1 MPRARSG
8 DMANLQHAADTAARL
23 SELGPSALSNE
34 ELLALLFRDAST
46 GDRAE
51 GLARRVLGG
60 RSLGELLR
68 ESPRAL
74 SRKRGLSPLL
84 SLRIASA
91 VELLRRA
98 EREEAALP
106 ARISDTKAVFAWAKP
121 RLVSLAHEEL
131 WMLALDGRNNVR
143 AARRVCM
150 GGRHGLSV
158 SAPDVL
164 RVALLEGASG
174 FVLVH
179 NHPSGNPEPS
189 AEDNRFTERVAQAAA
204 AVDVPLFDHVVVATS
219 GYARVSL
226 G

>member
-1 MPRARSG
+1 
-8 DMANLQHAADTAARL
+8 MANLHPAADTAARL
-23 SELGPSALSNE
+23 SEYGPSALTNE

-46 GDRAE
+46 GDRSLD
-51 GLARRVLGG
+51 LARKVLSQ
-60 RSLGELLR
+60 RSVGELLR
-68 ESPRAL
+68 EPPRAL
-74 SRKRGLSPLL
+74 SRRSGLSPLL

-91 VELLRRA
+91 VELWRRA

-106 ARISDTKAVFAWAKP
+106 ARISDTKAVFTWAKP
-121 RLVSLAHEEL
+121 RLVALPHEEL

-150 GGRHGLSV
+150 GGRHGLAV

-164 RVALLEGASG
+164 RLALMEGAAG

-189 AEDNRFTERVAQAAA
+189 AEDQRFTERVAQAAA
-204 AVDVPLFDHVVVATS
+204 AVDVPLFDHVVVAS
-219 GYARVSL
+219 GGYARVSL